1 MSVMNMRI
9 CKYILVLFLLLI
21 HVYVVKAINV
31 NSAIDLK
38 NLFGEKAILMGTT
51 VTLKSNITIN
61 QTIVIKDN
69 SITLVVPEG
78 VTLTIDKTGVE
89 EEAIGIHVNGSN
101 AFFTIKGNGIIEV
114 KAAKGKK
121 GKDESSGWKVPEKG
135 GNGYNS
141 RLLVLDNG
149 SIQIEGITLKSIP
162 GAGGEG
168 GKNTYWGTQSDSGKK
183 GTAWAIDPKDGVYT
197 VNDMIPYGCYI
208 VNGEDKYYTSTGFE
222 ATDVIIK
229 YIKYTA
235 SFNNNGG
242 EGDSK
247 DISYSLNEPFT
258 YPMVTKLG
266 YDLKKWTADKAFE
279 IINDL
284 PVLTDRK
291 EEGKITFT
299 AQWELHHYTIAYD
312 VEDDIDLGNVK
323 TKYTIEDDTY
333 ILTPLK
339 KDGFRFIG
347 WYEGKTKI
355 TEIPK
360 GAHRDY
366 NLTAK
371 WAKEYKINYIYDKE
385 NAEPVSTLLS
395 NYINDELPYQLPS
408 LQPKTSDYAFA
419 GWYTEGKYLNKIV
432 SIEKNTNKE
441 LTLYGKLSRSYTIYL
456 NWNVGETDSQTLYYS
471 SELGQALPT
480 RGKTKNGYSFGG
492 WYDNKELTGAKY
504 TEVAIGQT
512 GKKEFYAKWIPIQ
525 YTISYDYLYNATLPK
540 DATKEYNIEK
550 SVLLPMPT
558 RQGYSFVGWHPVDE
572 SEDWSGAGHG
582 VIPFT
587 FNEKKSETGNKT
599 FYAEWKGGHI
609 LTIQQPEGGKISVKN
624 KTNNQE
630 VVSGIAIDKGTSLEI
645 SAIATSSAYKFSE
658 LLINGKTYTSVPQTI
673 AMPDTCGLTVSA
685 VFVDGRSSAS
695 KPEMSTSPE
704 NTDYI
709 PVGESVVVTL
719 KNTDKDA
726 TLYYTVDGSKEKAYT
741 KPFMVS
747 ATSAKKL
754 EVKAIAR
761 KEGYKDGVT
770 TRQIT
775 FGTGKIVITFDL
787 PEGITA
793 VNPDGGEVISA
804 VATGGTFE
812 FILDI
817 DGSII
822 PSTSQMKVLAN
833 DTLRIYP
840 DVSGVYTLNEQKAN
854 VKITVAGVVQKDATV
869 TLTQTKNG
877 QIVFADDETTAT
889 RKVNYGDTIV
899 VKAIPNMGCYFTK
912 WMDGNTDSLRQII
925 VKKDWNL
932 SAVFSANKYVYK
944 IVFPQIEGVT
954 FKTLSAYSNEVEDG
968 GTCKFHL
975 SLAKEYEKSVPVVY
989 ANGKKIEPTNDVYS
1003 IYYIHTH
1010 YSIAVEGIQRNKET
1024 YKLQEHVTG
1033 INLET
1038 GESLTDQPTFP
1049 EVQVMVYANAPDG
1062 QIFEQWNDASKENP
1076 RITRASIAPSL
1087 IPMWKKAPNDV
1098 HKVDFMLTAGAGVAA
1113 INSGNASAVLR
1124 GEDFQFKVV
1133 LLPQYSQSPIVVKA
1147 EDKVLQPATEL
1158 RATTEQTT
1166 RFYTLDN
1173 LSADTK
1179 VEISGV
1185 KLNKY
1190 KPLIEQ
1196 TKGGNVS
1203 VSTSDSVAYGT
1214 NVTLKAIADPG
1225 YIFLKWSDGNT
1236 LNPYPYRVIED
1247 SNINAVFIGKGLTV
1261 DNESIRKNDQIKIT
1275 TDGNRLSIKVDK
1287 EYQVYIYK
1295 FGGTLYQKLKIPA
1308 GVYSMYLPSGVYFVK
1323 VGEDEADKADKVI
1336 IQ

>member
-1 MSVMNMRI
+1 MKTYTKIRL
-9 CKYILVLFLLLI
+9 ILVLLLFNSLQIFAQTLI
-21 HVYVVKAINV
+21 TVSNE
-31 NSAIDLK
+31 SDLQAAVEK
-38 NLFGEKAILMGTT
+38 GGYIRLEGENGLISLTKTLEISKD
-51 VTLKSNITIN
+51 VTLDLNGQTLSYN
-61 QTIVIKDN
+61 Q
-69 SITLVVPEG
+69 
-78 VTLTIDKTGVE
+78 
-89 EEAIGIHVNGSN
+89 
-101 AFFTIKGNGIIEV
+101 GNGIQKTAQCVLITGGNV
-114 KAAKGKK
+114 VIRGNGKIIVSA
-121 GKDESSGWKVPEKG
+121 GYYKG
-135 GNGYNS
+135 GIGIKYGNDAVSLAFDGGTLQVHEAQFEAVVSTVPTEGGLIHNRGKAYLLDPNEKQSKTLQDMVPYGAYIEGLEPNSYKTGDQSGGMQGNKTSVLLSKYTAKFDLNGSPDVVPSDKSGYTIETEGSIFPSKDPKWNGY
-141 RLLVLDNG
+141 
-149 SIQIEGITLKSIP
+149 TF
-162 GAGGEG
+162 
-168 GKNTYWGTQSDSGKK
+168 K
-183 GTAWAIDPKDGVYT
+183 GWVTEQT
-197 VNDMIPYGCYI
+197 TEI
-208 VNGEDKYYTSTGFE
+208 VNG
-222 ATDVIIK
+222 V
-229 YIKYTA
+229 
-235 SFNNNGG
+235 
-242 EGDSK
+242 
-247 DISYSLNEPFT
+247 
-258 YPMVTKLG
+258 
-266 YDLKKWTADKAFE
+266 
-279 IINDL
+279 
-284 PVLTDRK
+284 PVFTDRQATGTILYK
-291 EEGKITFT
+291 
-299 AQWELHHYTIAYD
+299 AQWEPISYNIAVELNGGTLGSTIIPKSYNI
-312 VEDDIDLGNVK
+312 ETETIDLPIPTKIVEGRLYKFMGWYKEKTFSEVSKITSISKGSIGNVALYAK
-323 TKYTIEDDTY
+323 WLPIYTIEYKYDSNKASLIETA
-333 ILTPLK
+333 LK
-339 KDGFRFIG
+339 NYVEEDLVNP
-347 WYEGKTKI
+347 YVLPEL
-355 TEIPK
+355 IPS
-360 GAHRDY
+360 
-366 NLTAK
+366 NSE
-371 WAKEYKINYIYDKE
+371 EY
-385 NAEPVSTLLS
+385 S
-395 NYINDELPYQLPS
+395 
-408 LQPKTSDYAFA
+408 FA
-419 GWYTEGKYLNKIV
+419 GWYKDSSYSGSPII
-432 SIEKNTNKE
+432 SISKE
-441 LTLYGKLSRSYTIYL
+441 QLHDFVLYGKLSQSYLIVL
-456 NWNVGETDSQTLYYS
+456 HWNTDNLIEQQMHYT
-471 SELGQALPT
+471 SELGETLPT

-540 DATKEYNIEK
+540 DAPKEYNIEK

-582 VIPFT
+582 VIPFA

-630 VVSGIAIDKGTSLEI
+630 VESGIAIDKGASLEI

-840 DVSGVYTLNEQKAN
+840 DASGVYTLNEQKAN

-975 SLAKEYEKSVPVVY
+975 SLAKEYKKSVPVVY
-989 ANGKKIEPTNDVYS
+989 ANGKKIEPTKDVYS

-1024 YKLQEHVTG
+1024 YELQEHVTG